1 MNLSEAEVGSL
12 PGVGPKALDQL
23 RHALVSNDL
32 SFADGKK
39 ASQ

>member
-1 MNLSEAEVGSL
+1 MNLSEAGVGSL
-12 PGVGPKALDQL
+12 PGVGQL
-23 RHALVSNDL
+23 RHALVSNNL